1 MYGMKEEHTGY
12 GHTGASSSL
21 SSLNMRHG
29 VVEREFDNLIYGSDE
44 KDENVYDSPAGF
56 SEQESRSP
64 PDHEFDNAIYG
75 CEGDDS
81 DEVDPEN
88 GYSLV
93 SAPLSSVYDTVTDNV
108 RSESDG
114 NVNDECPHEI
124 SSEQVYYGVD

>member
-1 MYGMKEEHTGY
+1 MYGMKKEHTGY
-12 GHTGASSSL
+12 GHTGAGSSL

-29 VVEREFDNLIYGSDE
+29 EDEREFDNFIYGSDE
-44 KDENVYDSPAGF
+44 KDENVYDSSAGF
-56 SEQESRSP
+56 NEQESGSP
-64 PDHEFDNAIYG
+64 PDYEFDNVIYG
-75 CEGDDS
+75 YEG

-93 SAPLSSVYDTVTDNV
+93 SAPLSSVYDTVTNNV

-114 NVNDECPHEI
+114 NVNDECLHEI